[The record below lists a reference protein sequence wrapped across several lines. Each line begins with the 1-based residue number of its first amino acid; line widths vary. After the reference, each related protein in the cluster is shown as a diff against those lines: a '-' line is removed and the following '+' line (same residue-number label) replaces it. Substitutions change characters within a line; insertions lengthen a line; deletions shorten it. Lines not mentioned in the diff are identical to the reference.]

1 MIPVLGKREFFFFF
15 PETELLGKKGEGLCF
30 GFTNKLA
37 LINIKNVTS
46 VKTYNQKVLVSCR
59 FSQML
64 LMPQGGICR
73 CFGFISV
80 SSTKL
85 FGFLN

>member
-1 MIPVLGKREFFFFF
+1 MEKENFFFS
-15 PETELLGKKGEGLCF
+15 ETKLLGKKREGLCF
-30 GFTNKLA
+30 GFINKLA

-46 VKTYNQKVLVSCR
+46 VKTYSQKVLVSCR

-64 LMPQGGICR
+64 LVPQRGIR
-73 CFGFISV
+73 RRFGFISA
-80 SSTKL
+80 SSTKF

>member
-1 MIPVLGKREFFFFF
+1 MIPILGKREFFFS
-15 PETELLGKKGEGLCF
+15 ESELLGQKREGLCF
-30 GFTNKLA
+30 GFINKLA
-37 LINIKNVTS
+37 LINIKKVTS

-64 LMPQGGICR
+64 LVPEGGICR
-73 CFGFISV
+73 RFGFISV
-80 SSTKL
+80 SSTKF